1 MPETKNIRIILI
13 GNYLKD
19 RQQSMIRFADML
31 SNGFTTREIEV
42 ITWRAPVLFG
52 SFFSQTQSGAGK
64 WLGYIDKWIIFPVI
78 LRLRLLRPFNRDA
91 RNRFHICDHS
101 NSPYLSYLPNSTT
114 IVTCHDVLA
123 IKSALGYQGTYCE
136 TSRFGGILQR
146 WILKNLSAAKNIACV
161 SDFTCHEF
169 KQVAYANPE
178 RNLVIIPNAFN
189 DTFYSVEPDK
199 ARIILDNLSV
209 KICSPFILH
218 VGGGHHR
225 KNRNLLIKM
234 VADLKEEW
242 NGMICF
248 AGEKLDDQLI
258 ALIRENGLSDRVI
271 SLVNIEHQTLLA
283 LYSSC
288 HAFIFPSFSE
298 GFGWPLIEAQACGAP
313 VITSNKQ
320 PMIEVTGGDALF
332 ADPENANEFKNKFMN
347 LSDPIL
353 RKNLINKG
361 FLNAR
366 RFELTPMLDSYIR
379 LYDTVTL

>member
-161 SDFTCHEF
+161 SDFTGNDF

-225 KNRNLLIKM
+225 KNRNMLIKM
-234 VADLKEEW
+234 VAALKDEW
-242 NGMICF
+242 NGIICF
-248 AGEKLDDQLI
+248 VGEKLDEELI
-258 ALIRENGLSDRVI
+258 MLIREKQLDDRVI
-271 SLVNIEHQTLLA
+271 SIVNAEHQTLLA
-283 LYSSC
+283 LYSC
-288 HAFIFPSFSE
+288 CYAFIFPSFSE

-332 ADPENANEFKNKFMN
+332 ADPENTNEFKIRFMN
-347 LSDPIL
+347 LSDSAL
-353 RKNLINKG
+353 RKNLIEKG
-361 FLNAR
+361 FINAR
-366 RFELTPMLDSYIR
+366 RFELTPMLNAYLT
-379 LYDTVTL
+379 LYDTV

>member
-31 SNGFTTREIEV
+31 SNGFTAREIEV
-42 ITWRAPVLFG
+42 ITWRAPVILG

-78 LRLRLLRPFNRDA
+78 LRLRLFMAVNRDA

-101 NSPYLSYLPNSTT
+101 NSPYLSYLPKART
-114 IVTCHDVLA
+114 IITCHDVLA
-123 IKSALGYQGTYCE
+123 IKSAFRYQGTYCE

-178 RNLVIIPNAFN
+178 RNLMIISNAFN
-189 DTFYSVEPDK
+189 DTFYRVDPDK

-209 KICSPFILH
+209 KIHKPFILH

-225 KNRNLLIKM
+225 KNRKMLIKM
-234 VADLKEEW
+234 AANLKEEW

-288 HAFIFPSFSE
+288 HAFVFPSFSE

>member
-1 MPETKNIRIILI
+1 MPETKNIRVILI

-31 SNGFTTREIEV
+31 SNGFTAREIEV
-42 ITWRAPVLFG
+42 ITWRAPVILG

-64 WLGYIDKWIIFPVI
+64 WIGYIDKWIIFPII
-78 LRLRLLRPFNRDA
+78 LWLRLLKPVNRDA

-101 NSPYLSYLPNSTT
+101 NSPYLSYLPIKST
-114 IVTCHDVLA
+114 IITCHDVLA
-123 IKSALGYQGTYCE
+123 IKSAMGYQGTYCE
-136 TSRFGGILQR
+136 TSKFGGILQR
-146 WILKNLSAAKNIACV
+146 WILKNLSSAKNIACV
-161 SDFTCHEF
+161 SDFTGSDF
-169 KQVAYANPE
+169 KQVAYANPD
-178 RNLVIIPNAFN
+178 RYLVIIPNAFN
-189 DTFYSVEPDK
+189 DAFYPVEPGK
-199 ARIILDNLSV
+199 AREALDNLSV

-225 KNRNLLIKM
+225 KNRNMLIKM
-234 VADLKEEW
+234 VVNLKEEW

-248 AGEKLDDQLI
+248 AGEKLDEELL
-258 ALIRENGLSDRVI
+258 ALIRENDLSDRVI
-271 SLVNIEHQTLLA
+271 SLVNIEHQTLIA

-288 HAFIFPSFSE
+288 EAFIFPSFSE

-332 ADPENANEFKNKFMN
+332 ADPENASEFKNKFMN

-353 RKNLINKG
+353 RKNLIENG

-366 RFELTPMLDSYIR
+366 RFELTPMLNSYLR
-379 LYDTVTL
+379 LYDTVSV